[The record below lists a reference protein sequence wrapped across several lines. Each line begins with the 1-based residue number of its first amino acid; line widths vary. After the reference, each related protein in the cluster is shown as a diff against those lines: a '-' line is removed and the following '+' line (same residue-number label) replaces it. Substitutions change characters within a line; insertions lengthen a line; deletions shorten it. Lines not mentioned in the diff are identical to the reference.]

1 MRRLALVTAWLSIFL
16 VVGWLLARLWTP
28 SYPQI
33 SFKTSEGVA
42 GQIILGAQP
51 SLLDCRQAASQIS
64 QAFATVCPT
73 CSVPYSRCVFELSEQ
88 QKIIIGRAPNEF
100 AVCLNQCTLMLAPTL
115 TEPARVPCQLFNQGG
130 LGNCLGRP
138 DKLVSASKTAG
149 PGPGPSLSE
158 LLVKGLIPFL
168 ASLFFGLLI
177 MLTAPLH
184 HRWTADH
191 PAAGVQK
198 LHARVVSRV
207 GGLALVFGAI
217 APLGWLIFESS
228 FQVNP
233 SNWLSQGQHS
243 GTAVLQLLIIASLP
257 AFIFGLLEDLTGRV
271 SVFARLFATLA
282 SAAAAWWLSDLSIE
296 RLDAPPLDALLVFA
310 PVSVAFTLFA
320 VAGIANAMNIIDGL
334 HGLASGVGALALGAL
349 GVLAWTVGDHA
360 LASAT
365 FVLLAATAGFFVL
378 NYPWGRLFLGDG
390 GAYLLGF
397 WLAWLSVLLVAR
409 NPDVSPWACLL
420 IIVYPVTEVLYSIK
434 RRLALKLHFG
444 RPDRDHLHSLIKTN
458 GVAMRFPHLSI
469 DWQNALATPG
479 LWFFSAVPMGIAVL
493 YSSEPIILV
502 SMALAFAG
510 AYFLIYRYFRDLQV
524 PTAVSSGLPPGK
536 L

>member
-1 MRRLALVTAWLSIFL
+1 
-16 VVGWLLARLWTP
+16 
-28 SYPQI
+28 
-33 SFKTSEGVA
+33 
-42 GQIILGAQP
+42 
-51 SLLDCRQAASQIS
+51 LD
-64 QAFATVCPT
+64 V
-73 CSVPYSRCVFELSEQ
+73 
-88 QKIIIGRAPNEF
+88 
-100 AVCLNQCTLMLAPTL
+100 
-115 TEPARVPCQLFNQGG
+115 
-130 LGNCLGRP
+130 
-138 DKLVSASKTAG
+138 
-149 PGPGPSLSE
+149 
-158 LLVKGLIPFL
+158 
-168 ASLFFGLLI
+168 
-177 MLTAPLH
+177 
-184 HRWTADH
+184 
-191 PAAGVQK
+191 
-198 LHARVVSRV
+198 
-207 GGLALVFGAI
+207 
-217 APLGWLIFESS
+217 
-228 FQVNP
+228 
-233 SNWLSQGQHS
+233 
-243 GTAVLQLLIIASLP
+243 
-257 AFIFGLLEDLTGRV
+257 
-271 SVFARLFATLA
+271 
-282 SAAAAWWLSDLSIE
+282 
-296 RLDAPPLDALLVFA
+296 PPLDALLVFA

-510 AYFLIYRYFRDLQV
+510 AYFLIYRYFRDLQF

>member
-1 MRRLALVTAWLSIFL
+1 LVAAWLSIFL
-16 VVGWLLARLWTP
+16 VVGWLLVRLLTP
-28 SYPQI
+28 YYPQI

-42 GQIILGAQP
+42 GQIVLGAQP
-51 SLLDCRQAASQIS
+51 SLLACRQAASQVS

-100 AVCLNQCTLMLAPTL
+100 VVCLPECVLMLTPMFV
-115 TEPARVPCQLFNQGG
+115 EPARAPCQLFNQGG
-130 LGNCLGRP
+130 IGNCLGRP
-138 DKLVSASKTAG
+138 DRLPSATKTTG
-149 PGPGPSLSE
+149 PAHGPTLSE
-158 LLVKGLIPFL
+158 LLAKGLIPFL

-177 MLTAPLH
+177 TLTAPLH

-191 PAAGVQK
+191 PGAGVQK

-207 GGLALVFGAI
+207 GGLALAFGAI
-217 APLGWLIFESS
+217 APLGWLVVESN

-233 SNWLSQGQHS
+233 SKWFSLGQHS

-271 SVFARLFATLA
+271 SVVARLFATLA
-282 SAAAAWWLSDLSIE
+282 SATVAWWLSGLSIQ
-296 RLDAPPLDALLVFA
+296 RLDVPPLDALLVFA

-334 HGLASGVGALALGAL
+334 HGLASGVGVLALGAL

-365 FVLLAATAGFFVL
+365 FVLLAATAGFFAL

-397 WLAWLSVLLVAR
+397 WLAWISVLVVAR

-420 IIVYPVTEVLYSIK
+420 ILVYPVTEVLYSVK
-434 RRLALKLHFG
+434 RRLAMKLHFG
-444 RPDRDHLHSLIKTN
+444 HPDCDHLHSLVKTN
-458 GVAMRFPHLSI
+458 GFARWAPNLPR

-479 LWFFSAVPMGIAVL
+479 LWFFAAVPMGIAVL
-493 YSSEPIILV
+493 FYSAPIILIA
-502 SMALAFAG
+502 MAILFFW
-510 AYFLIYRYFRDLQV
+510 AYFLIYRYFRDLQ
-524 PTAVSSGLPPGK
+524 PHTAVSSGLPSGK